1 MSNIFYSNSFNKAYI
16 SKKTNVISLNKEN
29 NINNKNN
36 IDYTRHFPP
45 ANVE

>member
-1 MSNIFYSNSFNKAYI
+1 MSNIFNNNRFNKTYISTNNVISFNKD
-16 SKKTNVISLNKEN
+16 N
-29 NINNKNN
+29 NININN

>member
-1 MSNIFYSNSFNKAYI
+1 MSNIFNNNRSNKAYI
-16 SKKTNVISLNKEN
+16 STNNVISFNNN
-29 NINNKNN
+29 NINN